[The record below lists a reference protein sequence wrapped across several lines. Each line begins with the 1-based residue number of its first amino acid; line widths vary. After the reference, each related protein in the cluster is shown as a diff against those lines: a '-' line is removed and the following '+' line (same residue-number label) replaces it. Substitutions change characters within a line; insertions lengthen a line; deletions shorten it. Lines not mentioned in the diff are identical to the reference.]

1 MDIGLPQCPNAR
13 TMTIRNGEVVSDDE
27 QDDDDSDEM
36 PPLED
41 TSDGEGDEFAPQG
54 QLYTLVTRRALS
66 LQAKE
71 DEVQRENIFHTRC
84 MISDKLCSMIIDGGS
99 CTNVVNACL
108 VDKLGLKTTKHPRPY
123 RLQWLN
129 NSGDIKVTRQA
140 LISFSI
146 GRYKDEILCDVVPM
160 HASHILL
167 GRPWQYDRRVVHD
180 GFSNRYSFSM
190 NGKPINLL
198 PMTPKH
204 VYEDQ
209 KILSECESAHEKEKV
224 HKQKESYEK
233 SQERR
238 EVREEKGEDIERMR
252 MSGKKGEMA
261 HAKREGAHR
270 VAKQEVK
277 GNVYA

>member
-1 MDIGLPQCPNAR
+1 M
-13 TMTIRNGEVVSDDE
+13 RNGEVVSDDE
-27 QDDDDSDEM
+27 QEDDDYDDM

-41 TSDGEGDEFAPQG
+41 ASDRLGDEFAPQG

-190 NGKPINLL
+190 NGKAINL
-198 PMTPKH
+198 
-204 VYEDQ
+204 
-209 KILSECESAHEKEKV
+209 
-224 HKQKESYEK
+224 
-233 SQERR
+233 
-238 EVREEKGEDIERMR
+238 
-252 MSGKKGEMA
+252 
-261 HAKREGAHR
+261 
-270 VAKQEVK
+270 
-277 GNVYA
+277 

>member
-1 MDIGLPQCPNAR
+1 MK
-13 TMTIRNGEVVSDDE
+13 
-27 QDDDDSDEM
+27 
-36 PPLED
+36 
-41 TSDGEGDEFAPQG
+41 TSF
-54 QLYTLVTRRALS
+54 Y
-66 LQAKE
+66 
-71 DEVQRENIFHTRC
+71 TRC
-84 MISDKLCSMIIDGGS
+84 MVHDKLCSMIIDGGS

-108 VDKLGLKTTKHPRPY
+108 VDKLGLKTTKHLRTY

-198 PMTPKH
+198 PITPKQ

-224 HKQKESYEK
+224 HKQKESCEK
-233 SQERR
+233 SQERH

-252 MSGKKGEMA
+252 MSEKNKELA
-261 HAKREGAHR
+261 HAKGEGAHR
-270 VAKQEVK
+270 VERKEVK
-277 GNVYA
+277 GNFYAREGELRKAYLTR